1 MKDENMKHTKISLI
15 IIEIPINI
23 IAFDVMLGY
32 LSAKLS
38 YLKIEVTNNINT
50 IISMKISNY
59 LISSLNLVY
68 SNLNEA

>member
-1 MKDENMKHTKISLI
+1 MKDENMKYTKISLI

-38 YLKIEVTNNINT
+38 YLKIEVTNNI
-50 IISMKISNY
+50 IYNY
-59 LISSLNLVY
+59 LNENFKLLNF
-68 SNLNEA
+68 

>member
-32 LSAKLS
+32 LSSKLS

-68 SNLNEA
+68 SNLK

>member
-32 LSAKLS
+32 LSSKLS

-50 IISMKISNY
+50 II
-59 LISSLNLVY
+59 
-68 SNLNEA
+68 

>member
-38 YLKIEVTNNINT
+38 YLKIEVTNNI
-50 IISMKISNY
+50 IYNY
-59 LISSLNLVY
+59 LNENFKLLNF
-68 SNLNEA
+68 